1 LSKRTQTPKLRA
13 GLNTRARLLVSYW
26 MPALAWML
34 VIFLASSDLGSAQ
47 HTSRFLV
54 PLLRWIMPNVDLATL
69 ASAQFLVRKAAH
81 VTEYAILGA
90 LLLRAFSA
98 SARRPWWHY
107 AGFAVAVAA
116 GFAALD
122 EFHQSF
128 VGSRT
133 GSPYDVLIDISGALL
148 GLALWTLLA
157 KWRNSRRSAPAAA

>member
-1 LSKRTQTPKLRA
+1 
-13 GLNTRARLLVSYW
+13 
-26 MPALAWML
+26 MPAFGWMV
-34 VIFLASSDLGSAQ
+34 VIFLASSDLGSAE

-54 PLLRWIMPNVDLATL
+54 PFLRWLMPNVDLSTL

-98 SARRPWWHY
+98 NAARPRWHY
-107 AGFAVAVAA
+107 VVIAAGVAA
-116 GFAALD
+116 AFAALD

-133 GSPYDVLIDISGALL
+133 GSPYDVLIDISGAIL
-148 GLALWTLLA
+148 GLAVWA
-157 KWRNSRRSAPAAA
+157 AFSRWRQSRRPAPAVA